1 VGGLILIILSRSYLV
16 KIPFALYSIR
26 QKYGRAM
33 DLASPFLLSTL
44 LSVSSAMPILSGISA
59 ANAQEA
65 VASEPTIYNKAS
77 YSYLDPQSGIT
88 FEEST
93 NEVAIINSLLLTD
106 PRGRIL
112 GCGGLPL
119 KDYTGFQVGLYE
131 PDPTDATGT
140 ELGQLL
146 NTTTTELPDVP
157 NNGVPAGLNPNVTN
171 QNPFPL
177 SNATEGYYSFLLD
190 RSRGQ
195 LAVGKVYIL
204 VVDPP
209 KQNATYSERRV
220 KLEIIAITPIGNQD
234 QVSYRATSLDG
245 MPIAVNGAMTVN
257 QTVAVIQD
265 ADRTALELL
274 GFAFS
279 STMCQANQIQITKS
293 GDRATASIGDIVI
306 YRLTLR
312 NISDGNLNSVT
323 VKDTLPVG
331 FHFLDKSV
339 RSELADKKLTPTWT
353 QNGRSLTFH
362 FADTL
367 PQNGSI
373 NLVYA
378 AQLNPDAVR
387 GDGKN
392 SASVDAHRVDNKIE
406 VKDGPAVYRVKVRP
420 GLVSNCGTIL
430 GRVFVD
436 KNFDGEQQSGEP
448 GVPDAAIYMD
458 DGNRITTDK
467 NGLFSVK
474 CVLPGYSNGSLDLT
488 TLPGYTLAPNRRF
501 VERNSPGRLVHLSP
515 GGMVRMNFGV
525 TPTFQEQVK
534 P

>member
-1 VGGLILIILSRSYLV
+1 M
-16 KIPFALYSIR
+16 KIPFAPYLIR
-26 QKYGRAM
+26 QKCGQAL
-33 DLASPFLLSTL
+33 DLASPFLLGAL
-44 LSVSSAMPILSGISA
+44 LSVPSVIPILSTASVVR
-59 ANAQEA
+59 AQDA
-65 VASEPTIYNKAS
+65 VAGETTIYNRAS
-77 YSYLDPQSGIT
+77 YSYRDDKSGIV
-88 FEEST
+88 FKDST
-93 NEVAIINSLLLTD
+93 NEVALTNSLLLTD

-119 KDYTGFQVGLYE
+119 KDYTGFRVGLYE
-131 PDPTDATGT
+131 PNPTDATGT
-140 ELGQLL
+140 ELGRLL
-146 NTTTTELPDVP
+146 STTPTEVPDVP
-157 NNGVPAGLNPNVTN
+157 NNGVPAGITPNVTN
-171 QNPFPL
+171 QNPFSL
-177 SNATEGYYSFLLD
+177 SNATEGFYSFLLD

-195 LAVGKVYIL
+195 MEVGKAYIL

-209 KQNATYSERRV
+209 ANNPIYTQRRV
-220 KLEIIAITPIGNQD
+220 RLQITAISPIGNRD

-245 MPIAVNGAMTVN
+245 LPIAQGGATTVD

-274 GFAFS
+274 AFEFT

-293 GDRATASIGDIVI
+293 GDRATATVGDIVI
-306 YRLTLR
+306 YRLTLK
-312 NISDGNLNSVT
+312 NISDGTLNTVT
-323 VKDTLPVG
+323 VSDTLPLG

-339 RSELADKKLTPTWT
+339 RAELAGRRLTPTWT
-353 QNGRSLTFH
+353 QNGRVLTFN
-362 FADTL
+362 FADPL
-367 PQNGSI
+367 PQNDSI
-373 NLVYA
+373 TLVYA
-378 AQLNPDAVR
+378 AQLTPDAVR

-392 SASVDAHRVDNKIE
+392 SASVEASRIDNKLE
-406 VKDGPAVYRVKVRP
+406 VADGPAVYRVKVTP

-448 GVPDAAIYMD
+448 GVPNAAIYMD

-467 NGLFSVK
+467 DGLFSVK
-474 CVLPGYSNGSLDLT
+474 CVLPGYTNGSLDLT

>member
-1 VGGLILIILSRSYLV
+1 V

-26 QKYGRAM
+26 QKYGRVM
-33 DLASPFLLSTL
+33 DLASPFLLGTL
-44 LSVSSAMPILSGISA
+44 LSVSSAMPILSEVSA
-59 ANAQEA
+59 VNAQEA
-65 VASEPTIYNKAS
+65 VAGESTIYNKAS
-77 YSYLDPQSGIT
+77 YSYNDPKSGIT
-88 FEEST
+88 FQDST
-93 NEVAIINSLLLTD
+93 NEISVINTRLLTD
-106 PRGRIL
+106 PRGRVL

-119 KDYTGFQVGLYE
+119 TDYTGFRVGLYE
-131 PDPTDATGT
+131 PDPKDATGT

-146 NTTTTELPDVP
+146 ATTPTELPDIP
-157 NNGVPAGLNPNVTN
+157 NNGVPAGITPNVTN
-171 QNPFPL
+171 LNPFPL
-177 SNATEGYYSFLLD
+177 SNATEGFYSFLLD

-195 LAVGKVYIL
+195 LAIGKTYIL

-209 KQNATYSERRV
+209 ASSTIYTQRRV
-220 KLEIIAITPIGNQD
+220 RLQITAITPIGNQD

-245 MPIAVNGAMTVN
+245 LPIALNAATTVD

-265 ADRTALELL
+265 ADRTALQLL
-274 GFAFS
+274 AFEFS

-293 GDRATASIGDIVI
+293 GDRANATVGDIVI
-306 YRLTLR
+306 YRLTLK
-312 NISDGNLNSVT
+312 NISDGTLNTVT
-323 VKDTLPVG
+323 VNDTLPIG

-339 RSELADKKLTPTWT
+339 RAELADRRLTPTWT
-353 QNGRSLTFH
+353 QNGRVLTFN
-362 FADTL
+362 FADPL

-373 NLVYA
+373 TLVYA
-378 AQLNPDAVR
+378 AQLTPDAIR
-387 GDGKN
+387 GDGRN
-392 SASVDAHRVDNKIE
+392 SASVEASRIDNKLE
-406 VKDGPAVYRVKVRP
+406 VTDGPAVYRVKVTP
-420 GLVSNCGTIL
+420 GLVSNCGTLL

-436 KNFDGEQQSGEP
+436 KNFDGEQQTGEP
-448 GVPDAAIYMD
+448 GVPNAAIYMD

-467 NGLFSVK
+467 DGLFSLK
-474 CVLPGYSNGSLDLT
+474 CALPGYRNGSLDLT

>member
-1 VGGLILIILSRSYLV
+1 MKS
-16 KIPFALYSIR
+16 PFAPYSIHK
-26 QKYGRAM
+26 KYVRAM
-33 DLASPFLLSTL
+33 NLTSPFLLGTL
-44 LSVSSAMPILSGISA
+44 LSLSSAIPILFDAST
-59 ANAQEA
+59 ANAQVTGSGE
-65 VASEPTIYNKAS
+65 TRIYNQAS
-77 YSYLDPQSGIT
+77 YSYTDNQSELT
-88 FEEST
+88 FQNLT
-93 NEVAIINSLLLTD
+93 NGVELNNNSPLTD
-106 PRGRIL
+106 PKGQIL

-119 KDYTGFQVGLYE
+119 KDYAGFKVGLYE
-131 PDPTDATGT
+131 PDPRDATGT

-146 NTTTTELPDVP
+146 NLTPTELPDVP
-157 NNGVPAGLNPNVTN
+157 NNGVPAGLKPNVTN

-177 SNATEGYYSFLLD
+177 SNETEGYYSFLLD
-190 RSRGQ
+190 RNRGQ
-195 LAVGKVYIL
+195 LEVGKTYIL
-204 VVDPP
+204 VIDPP
-209 KQNATYSERRV
+209 KQNTIYSERRV
-220 KLEIIAITPIGNQD
+220 RLQITAITPVEGRD

-245 MPIAVNGAMTVN
+245 MPISQNGEMTVD
-257 QTVAVIQD
+257 QTITTIQD

-274 GFAFS
+274 AFALS
-279 STMCQANQIQITKS
+279 SAMCQVNQIQITKS
-293 GDRATASIGDIVI
+293 GDRANATVGDIAI
-306 YRLTLR
+306 YRLTLK
-312 NISDGNLNSVT
+312 NISDGDLNTVT
-323 VKDTLPVG
+323 VNDTLPLG

-339 RSELADKKLTPTWT
+339 RAELADQRLTPTWT
-353 QNGRSLTFH
+353 QNGRVLTFR

-373 NLVYA
+373 TLVYA
-378 AQLNPDAVR
+378 AQLTPDAVR
-387 GDGKN
+387 GDGRN
-392 SASVDAHRVDNKIE
+392 SASVKASRIDNKLE
-406 VKDGPAVYRVKVRP
+406 VTDGPAVYRVRVTP

-448 GVPDAAIYMD
+448 GIPNAAIYMD

-467 NGLFSVK
+467 DGLFSLK
-474 CVLPGYSNGSLDLT
+474 CALPGYSNGSLDLT

>member
-1 VGGLILIILSRSYLV
+1 V
-16 KIPFALYSIR
+16 KIPFASYSIR
-26 QKYGRAM
+26 QKCKRAM
-33 DLASPFLLSTL
+33 NLASPVLLSTL
-44 LSVSSAMPILSGISA
+44 FSISSVIPILSGISA
-59 ANAQEA
+59 VNAQEA
-65 VASEPTIYNKAS
+65 VASEPTIYNRAS
-77 YSYLDPQSGIT
+77 YSYRDDQSGIT
-88 FEEST
+88 FEDST
-93 NEVAIINSLLLTD
+93 NELAIISSLLLTD

-146 NTTTTELPDVP
+146 STTPTELPNIPD
-157 NNGVPAGLNPNVTN
+157 NGVPAGLSPNVTN
-171 QNPFPL
+171 QNPFAL
-177 SNATEGYYSFLLD
+177 SNAAEGYYSFLLD

-209 KQNATYSERRV
+209 KQNTIYSERRV
-220 KLEIIAITPIGNQD
+220 KIEITAITPIGNRD

-245 MPIAVNGAMTVN
+245 MPIAVNGAMTVD
-257 QTVAVIQD
+257 QTIAVIQD

-279 STMCQANQIQITKS
+279 STLCQANQIQITKS
-293 GDRATASIGDIVI
+293 GDRATASVGDIVI
-306 YRLTLR
+306 YRLTLK

-323 VKDTLPVG
+323 VSDTLPVG
-331 FHFLDKSV
+331 FHFLNKSV
-339 RSELADKKLTPTWT
+339 RSELADRKLIPTWT
-353 QNGRSLTFH
+353 QNGRVLTFH

-373 NLVYA
+373 TLVYA

-448 GVPDAAIYMD
+448 GVPNAAIYMD

-467 NGLFSVK
+467 DGLFSVK

-525 TPTFQEQVK
+525 TPTFQGQVK

>member
-1 VGGLILIILSRSYLV
+1 M
-16 KIPFALYSIR
+16 KIPFALYLIR

-33 DLASPFLLSTL
+33 DLASPFLLGTL
-44 LSVSSAMPILSGISA
+44 FSVSSALPILSGISA
-59 ANAQEA
+59 VNAQEV
-65 VASEPTIYNKAS
+65 VASEPTIYNQAS
-77 YSYLDPQSGIT
+77 YSYSDEQSDIT
-88 FEEST
+88 FKDST
-93 NEVAIINSLLLTD
+93 NTITIINSLILTD

-131 PDPTDATGT
+131 PDPKDATGT

-146 NTTTTELPDVP
+146 GTTTTELPDIP
-157 NNGVPAGLNPNVTN
+157 NNGVPIGLNPNVTN

-209 KQNATYSERRV
+209 KQNTIYSERRV
-220 KLEIIAITPIGNQD
+220 KLEITAITPLGSRD

-245 MPIAVNGAMTVN
+245 MPIAVNGVMTAD
-257 QTVAVIQD
+257 QTIAVIRD
-265 ADRTALELL
+265 ADSTALELL

-293 GDRATASIGDIVI
+293 GDRATASVGDIVI
-306 YRLTLR
+306 YRLTLK

-331 FHFLDKSV
+331 FHFIDKSV

-353 QNGRSLTFH
+353 QNGRSLTFQ
-362 FADTL
+362 FSDTL

-392 SASVDAHRVDNKIE
+392 SASVGANRIDNKLA
-406 VKDGPAVYRVKVRP
+406 VKDGPAIYRVKVRP

-448 GVPDAAIYMD
+448 GIPNAAIYMD
-458 DGNRITTDK
+458 DGNRVTTDK
-467 NGLFSVK
+467 EGLFSVK

-488 TLPGYTLAPNRRF
+488 TLPGYALAQNQRF